1 MRHFVPAAAL
11 LLTAACATT
20 PTPAPVAPVTAVAAK
35 QQRGGLIGLTPTE
48 VGARFGKPRLQVRE
62 GDGTK
67 VQFATTRCVLDLYLY
82 PAGGSGGVARVTHVD
97 ARTPDG
103 RDTDKARCLADIET
117 R

>member
-1 MRHFVPAAAL
+1 MRHFVLAVAV

-20 PTPAPVAPVTAVAAK
+20 PTPVAVTPVPAVAAK
-35 QQRGGLIGLTPTE
+35 PQRGELIGLTPSE
-48 VGARFGKPRLQVRE
+48 IGARFGKPRLQVRE

-67 VQFATTRCVLDLYLY
+67 VQFSTTRCVLDLYLY
-82 PAGGSGGVARVTHVD
+82 PAGGSEGVARVTHVD

-103 RDTDKARCLADIET
+103 RETDKARCLVDIET